1 MFCRNCGNQIPDGT
15 AACPNCGQA
24 VTEPVAPQTVESHL
38 VFAILTTIFC
48 CLPFG
53 VVAIVYAAQ
62 VSSLVSCGNI
72 AAAQQASE
80 KANKW
85 AMASLICGLAGVLIY
100 VLLYVVGGVAAIA
113 CN

>member
-1 MFCRNCGNQIPDGT
+1 MFCKNCGNQIPDGT
-15 AACPNCGQA
+15 ATCPNCGQEVA
-24 VTEPVAPQTVESHL
+24 ESIAPQTVESHL

-72 AAAQQASE
+72 AGAQQASD
-80 KANKW
+80 KAYKW
-85 AMASLICGLAGVLIY
+85 ALAALICGLASS
-100 VLLYVVGGVAAIA
+100 LLYVLFYLVLGIGAVALD
-113 CN
+113 